1 VPLGRTLDSA
11 HVSTCLIEALIAAVF
26 KVGGFIGIAATEDW
40 NEGKV
45 LEVSGV
51 LDNMIPI
58 RSKTGIRAK
67 EALDPI
73 PTRLRSSA
81 FDRWISDDC
90 NCSVKLLKTSVAL
103 QVNVLDFGVNWYL

>member
-1 VPLGRTLDSA
+1 MGG
-11 HVSTCLIEALIAAVF
+11 LIGLV
-26 KVGGFIGIAATEDW
+26 ATEDW
-40 NEGKV
+40 TEGKV
-45 LEVSGV
+45 LEASGV
-51 LDNMIPI
+51 LEKMIPI
-58 RSKTGIRAK
+58 RRKTGTRAK